1 MRRAS
6 TLIAAARRTGGL
18 RGPLWLWAAALIIA
32 VLFAVPLGYLVIR
45 TITEGGDTLDVLF
58 SRETLRPLVNTLALA
73 VAVSAATAAVGTL
86 LAWLTMRT
94 DLPLRGVWRVICPLP
109 LALPSFVAGA
119 ALLAAV
125 SDGGLV
131 EEALRPLG
139 LGSPGRLDGFW
150 GSFAVLTAVSY
161 PYVYLPAAARI
172 GGLPPALEEAS
183 RVLGKGGPGTFRRVV
198 WPQLR
203 HAVQAGALL
212 VFLYVVSDFG
222 VVKLMNYETLSTNIF
237 VNRLY
242 NAPMAFS
249 LGLILALA
257 ALAVAG
263 LERASANRSLAR
275 LAPGGARG
283 RRVRL
288 GWWKG
293 PAILAAVITVGSGL
307 IAPLGVLAWWGLRG
321 LAGQGTGFDRTS
333 VDLGALADPALN
345 TVYAAVA
352 AAAVAVVVV
361 LPLAYLTTR
370 YGGRAAGTLHAIVAG
385 SFAVPGLLIALAVV
399 FMALKTPGLG
409 FLYLSLPLLVFAY
422 VVHFGVQALRSAEVG
437 VATVDRRLEEAA
449 QALGAGR
456 WRRFVRI
463 EAPLMAPALAAGG
476 GLVLLSTM
484 KELPATLLA
493 APVGFETLATR
504 IWNAEEEGFL
514 ADMGVASVALVAVSA
529 VLTWLLVIR
538 NSEHLRRGA

>member
-1 MRRAS
+1 MSRAAAL
-6 TLIAAARRTGGL
+6 TAAARRAAGV
-18 RGPLWLWAAALIIA
+18 RGPLWLWGVALIIA
-32 VLFAVPLGYLVIR
+32 ALFAVPMGYLVVR
-45 TITEGGDTLDVLF
+45 AITEGSATRDAFVSG
-58 SRETLRPLVNTLALA
+58 ETVAPLVNTLALA
-73 VAVSAATAAVGTL
+73 GAVSAAAAVVGTL
-86 LAWLTMRT
+86 LAWLTART
-94 DLPLRGVWRVICPLP
+94 DLPVRGVWRVVCPLP

-119 ALLAAV
+119 ALLAAI
-125 SDGGLV
+125 SPGGPV
-131 EEALRPLG
+131 AEALAPLG
-139 LGSPGRLDGFW
+139 LGAPARIEGFW

-172 GGLPPALEEAS
+172 GGLPPSLEEAS
-183 RVLGKGGPGTFRRVV
+183 RLLGEGEAGTFRRVV
-198 WPQLR
+198 WPQTR
-203 HAVQAGALL
+203 GAVQAGALL

-242 NAPMAFS
+242 NAPLAFS
-249 LGLILALA
+249 LGLVLAAA

-263 LERASANRSLAR
+263 LERASARRSLAQ

-288 GWWKG
+288 GRWKA
-293 PAILAAVITVGSGL
+293 PATLAATIAVGAGL
-307 IAPLGVLAWWGLRG
+307 FAPVATLAWWGLRG
-321 LAGQGTGFDRTS
+321 LAGQGTGFDRTG
-333 VDLGALADPALN
+333 VDVGALAGPAVN
-345 TVYAAVA
+345 TVLAGTAAA
-352 AAAVAVVVV
+352 AAAVIVV

-370 YGGRAAGTLHAIVAG
+370 YGGRAAVALHTVVAG

-409 FLYLSLPLLVFAY
+409 FLYLSAPLLVFAY

-456 WRRFVRI
+456 WRRFARI

-504 IWNAEEEGFL
+504 IWNAQEEGFL

-529 VLTWLLVIR
+529 ALTWLLVIR
-538 NSEHLRRGA
+538 SSERLR